1 MAEGVAEAVSR
12 HLRKR
17 KRQSLVAGIPSNH
30 SENSDPPALSDCER
44 RPDGSEGSRKELMVP
59 APLLRTAGFAV
70 GCKHVP
76 RGDGELIRTAHGT
89 KRGAKRLAR
98 KAERKA
104 GKEHRSASPASLTES
119 KDTHTALASDPYHG
133 RAGLLN
139 APTRAAEA
147 VAPRAPTRVAP
158 APAPAAALAA
168 ASSSAAPAAASSSAA
183 PAASSSAAP
192 AAALSSTRGSP
203 AAPLSH
209 PAAQIRGPRPKF
221 VYGNY
226 DAYYGYRY
234 AGGEEGSGGPEP
246 RVRALRRELFCGK
259 RCLDIGCNAG
269 QVTPAGLE
277 P

>member
-1 MAEGVAEAVSR
+1 
-12 HLRKR
+12 
-17 KRQSLVAGIPSNH
+17 
-30 SENSDPPALSDCER
+30 
-44 RPDGSEGSRKELMVP
+44 MVP

-192 AAALSSTRGSP
+192 AAASSSAAPAASSSAAPAAALSSTRGSP